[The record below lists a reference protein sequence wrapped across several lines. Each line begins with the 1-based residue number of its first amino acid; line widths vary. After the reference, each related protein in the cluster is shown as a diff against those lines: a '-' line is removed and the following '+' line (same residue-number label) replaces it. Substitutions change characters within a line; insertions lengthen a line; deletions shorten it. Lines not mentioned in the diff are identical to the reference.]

1 MKRLSV
7 FLVSIL
13 MLVGCQSATDQAMK
27 VIDDSV
33 KKDETALVALSE
45 LTVKEETFLKLVDEL
60 LIQAEDDFAKASS
73 MIPETLDVLTEM
85 NNVLESQ
92 EKVLTLS
99 ETQEKEL
106 SQLAEGLEGEVSTLV
121 TSFLSYKT
129 YLTQYLALKL
139 EVNHHYEAFLTSIKA
154 DMPFKEIEKML
165 ASLNQ
170 ALRTTT
176 EVYQEYETSAYEFS
190 ANYELIKK

>member
-27 VIDDSV
+27 IIDDSV
-33 KKDETALVALSE
+33 KKDETALVALNE
-45 LTVKEETFLKLVDEL
+45 LSVKEETFLNLVDEL

-106 SQLAEGLEGEVSTLV
+106 SQLEEGLEGEVSTLV

-176 EVYQEYETSAYEFS
+176 EVYQEYEASAYEFS